1 MAANVDFDVLIVG
14 AGMVGTS
21 LALALNNTGLKIGI
35 IEAHSIETNSQPSFD
50 DRGIALSYGS
60 QRIFETLDLWPALQA
75 FATPILNIHISDRGH
90 FGVTRLSAQAANVP
104 ALGQVLTAKQL
115 GQQLNI
121 ALQQADTI
129 ALLSPLTVTALET
142 SSDNVT
148 VSLSNQQNLNCKLL
162 VAADG
167 QHSTIRELLK
177 LDSWQRDYQ
186 QTAVTAN
193 VSTERPHQNRAFE
206 RFTDS
211 GPLALLPMTDS
222 RSSLVW
228 TVKSDDEQRLLA
240 LSDKDFLQALQQRF
254 GFRLGHFTRVGKRS
268 SYPLGLMQTDV
279 AIQPRLLL
287 IGNAA
292 HSLHPIAG
300 QGFNLGLRD
309 AAVLAEVISQHRG
322 DCGQPR
328 CLETYKA
335 WQLPAQDNIV
345 KATDRLVKIFSN
357 ANPVLGHSRSAAL
370 AMLDILPPVKQRLT
384 LASMGLSQKQT
395 RLARGLPL

>member
-1 MAANVDFDVLIVG
+1 MAKNKDFDVLIVG

-35 IEAHSIETNSQPSFD
+35 IEAQSIETDSQPSFD

-60 QRIFETLDLWPALQA
+60 QRIFETLGLWPELQA
-75 FATPILNIHISDRGH
+75 YATPILDIHISDRGH
-90 FGVTRLSAQAANVP
+90 FGVTRLSANAANVP

-121 ALQQADTI
+121 ALQQADDI
-129 ALLSPLTVTALET
+129 ALLSPLKVTALET
-142 SSDNVT
+142 TADKTTVFLSDKQK
-148 VSLSNQQNLNCKLL
+148 LHCKLL

-177 LDSWQRDYQ
+177 LGSWQRDYQ

-211 GPLALLPMTDS
+211 GPLALLPMSDN

-228 TVKSDDEQRLLA
+228 TVNSDDEQRLLA
-240 LSDKDFLQALQQRF
+240 LSDEEFLQALQQRF
-254 GFRLGHFTRVGKRS
+254 GFRLGHFTKVGKRS
-268 SYPLGLMQTDV
+268 SYPLGLMQTDT

-309 AAVLAEVISQHRG
+309 AAVLAEIISQHRD
-322 DCGQPR
+322 DCGQPVS
-328 CLETYKA
+328 LEAYKA

-357 ANPVLGHSRSAAL
+357 ANPLLGHGRSAAL
-370 AMLDILPPVKQRLT
+370 AMLDILPPVKQKLS

>member
-1 MAANVDFDVLIVG
+1 MAKNKDFDVLIVG

-21 LALALNNTGLKIGI
+21 LALALKNTSLKIGI
-35 IEAHSIETNSQPSFD
+35 IEAHSIETDSQPNFD

-60 QRIFETLDLWPALQA
+60 QRIFETLGLWPALQA
-75 FATPILNIHISDRGH
+75 YATPILDIHISDRGH

-121 ALQQADTI
+121 ALQQADNI
-129 ALLSPLTVTALET
+129 ELLSPLKVTALET
-142 SSDNVT
+142 SPDKTTVLLSDKQK
-148 VSLSNQQNLNCKLL
+148 LHCKLL

-177 LDSWQRDYQ
+177 LGSWQRDYQ

-193 VSTERPHQNRAFE
+193 ISTERAHQNRAFE

-211 GPLALLPMTDS
+211 GPLALLPMSDN

-228 TVKSDDEQRLLA
+228 TVNTDDEQRLLA
-240 LSDKDFLQALQQRF
+240 LSDEDFLQALQQRF

-268 SYPLGLMQTDV
+268 SYPLGLMQTDA
-279 AIQPRLLL
+279 AIQPRLVL

-309 AAVLAEVISQHRG
+309 AAVLAEVISQHAD
-322 DCGQPR
+322 DCGHPQS
-328 CLETYKA
+328 LQAYQD

-357 ANPVLGHSRSAAL
+357 ANPVLGHGRSAAL
-370 AMLDILPPVKQRLT
+370 AMLDILPPVKQRLS

-395 RLARGLPL
+395 RLVRGLPL

>member
-1 MAANVDFDVLIVG
+1 MAENVDFDVLIVG

-21 LALALNNTGLKIGI
+21 LALALQNTTLKIGI
-35 IEAHSIETNSQPSFD
+35 IEAHSINADSQPSFD

-60 QRIFETLDLWPALQA
+60 QRIFETLGLWPALQA
-75 FATPILNIHISDRGH
+75 YATPIHNIHISDRGH

-129 ALLSPLTVTALET
+129 TLLSPLTVTSLET
-142 SSDNVT
+142 SPDNVT
-148 VSLSNQQNLNCKLL
+148 VSLSNHQKLNCKLL

-177 LDSWQRDYQ
+177 LGSWQRDYQ

-193 VSTERPHQNRAFE
+193 ISTERPHQNLAFE
-206 RFTDS
+206 RFTDT
-211 GPLALLPMTDS
+211 GPLALLPMSDN

-228 TVKSDDEQRLLA
+228 TVKSGEEQHLLA
-240 LSDKDFLQALQQRF
+240 LSDQEFLQALQQRF
-254 GFRLGHFTRVGKRS
+254 GFRLGHFTKVGKRS
-268 SYPLGLMQTDV
+268 SYALGLMQTNN
-279 AIQPRLLL
+279 AIEPRVLL

-309 AAVLAEVISQHRG
+309 AAVLAEIISQHSD

-328 CLETYKA
+328 SLEAYKA

-357 ANPVLGHSRSAAL
+357 ANPILGHGRSAAL
-370 AMLDILPPVKQRLT
+370 AMLDILPPVKQKLS
-384 LASMGLSQKQT
+384 LASMGLSQKQN

>member
-1 MAANVDFDVLIVG
+1 MTENIDFDVLIVG

-21 LALALNNTGLKIGI
+21 LALALKNTSLKIGI
-35 IEAHSIETNSQPSFD
+35 IEAHSIETDSQPSFD

-60 QRIFETLDLWPALQA
+60 QRIFETLGLWPALQA
-75 FATPILNIHISDRGH
+75 YATPILDIHISDRGH
-90 FGVTRLSAQAANVP
+90 FGVTRLSAQGANVP

-121 ALQQADTI
+121 ALQQADNI
-129 ALLSPLTVTALET
+129 ELLSPLKVTALET
-142 SSDNVT
+142 SSDKTT
-148 VSLSNQQNLNCKLL
+148 VSLSNQQKLHCKLL

-167 QHSTIRELLK
+167 QHSTIRELLE
-177 LDSWQRDYQ
+177 LGSWQRDYQ

-211 GPLALLPMTDS
+211 GPLALLPMSDN

-228 TVKSDDEQRLLA
+228 TVKTDDEQRLLA
-240 LSDKDFLQALQQRF
+240 LSDEDFLQALQQRF
-254 GFRLGHFTRVGKRS
+254 GFRLGHFTKVGKRS
-268 SYPLGLMQTDV
+268 SYPLGLMQTDA
-279 AIQPRLLL
+279 AIEPRLLL

-309 AAVLAEVISQHRG
+309 AAVLAEIISQHSD
-322 DCGQPR
+322 DCGQPAS
-328 CLETYKA
+328 LEAYKA

-345 KATDRLVKIFSN
+345 KATDRLVKLFSN
-357 ANPVLGHSRSAAL
+357 ANPLLGHGRSAAL
-370 AMLDILPPVKQRLT
+370 AMLDILPPVKQRLS